1 MFRFPTLLFA
11 LFALLAMLPARG
23 LAQTAAAPKWD
34 FAGATGLFAHRPDPA
49 GAPNYGDYWSS
60 TWRFGGTVGRYWT
73 PNLKTEVELA
83 TSGESRRW
91 SQRFAVVPGA
101 TGPVPYGVD
110 EYFRITQGS
119 VHIVWQFFDNQWI
132 HPYLLAGAAVNAARR
147 REVVQEQFHYLGDFR
162 SPTTR
167 VLVVPEQAT
176 TPTTTFD
183 AGLVFGGGAKLYV
196 SPSLFANTTLLFTR
210 SKPSTS
216 VSWVGGLGIDF

>member
-1 MFRFPTLLFA
+1 MFRISPCFTILL
-11 LFALLAMLPARG
+11 LLPSLA
-23 LAQTAAAPKWD
+23 LAQTAEPPAWD
-34 FAGATGLFAHRPDPA
+34 FTAAAGLFEYRPDPD
-49 GAPNYGDYWSS
+49 GAPNYRDYWSA
-60 TWRFGGTVGRYWT
+60 TWRSGGTVGRYWT

-119 VHIVWQFFDNQWI
+119 ARIVWQFFDNQWI
-132 HPYLLAGAAVNAARR
+132 HPCLLAGTVVNAERR

-167 VLVVPEQAT
+167 VLVVPEQAKA
-176 TPTTTFD
+176 PTTTFD
-183 AGLVFGGGAKLYV
+183 AGLVFGGGAKLYF
-196 SPSLFANTTLLFTR
+196 SPSVFANTTLLFTR
-210 SKPSTS
+210 SRPSTS